1 MIAFDIGSPDGPYKA
16 LYAII
21 FREMDIL
28 GVEGFSELPKHCL
41 VICYGF
47 FVSAQVINLLRDV
60 TPAKVS
66 LFILIPMA
74 MAVPFYIGAYF
85 AIDML
90 VRTVI
95 M

>member
-1 MIAFDIGSPDGPYKA
+1 MAA
-16 LYAII
+16 L
-21 FREMDIL
+21 D
-28 GVEGFSELPKHCL
+28 
-41 VICYGF
+41 
-47 FVSAQVINLLRDV
+47 INLLRDV